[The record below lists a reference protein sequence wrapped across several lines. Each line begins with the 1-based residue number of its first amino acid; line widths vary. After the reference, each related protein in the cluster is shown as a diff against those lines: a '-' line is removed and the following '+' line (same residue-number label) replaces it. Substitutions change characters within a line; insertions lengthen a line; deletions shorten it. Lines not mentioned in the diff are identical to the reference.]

1 MADLRIEALDY
12 ARRLTATLEQY
23 NANSAGDAAQVKRL
37 EGHLIEARDELAY
50 AYNLIKNRSMRAP
63 GESYRTDLLNEIAG
77 LVDRDVRREIGS
89 DHAATKQQL
98 HTLEQAAERA
108 IGILNGEP
116 VPPPP
121 IGAPLTRLEEAALS
135 AKGAARRAE
144 EIGRV
149 QRELS
154 EARAELDR
162 ARVVAAAD
170 LETLRSRDAQIDQM
184 AADLAKLTSRA
195 SIAEAASREKGKEL
209 EKVRRDLE
217 QARAAASFASATL
230 RGEPVGRIVVEGVP
244 LSLLECAA
252 LDARREIDRLR
263 ADLRKEHQIKAFV
276 NDECQRV
283 RAALGLD
290 PMSEIGAV
298 VAAVKGLNDVI
309 KYLRIEHQDRA
320 DELAAA
326 EAEIAK
332 CKPLI
337 DAVKHSAVFATC
349 GQWVELRTWETE
361 HTGDDA
367 TPTELKA
374 TYIDAG
380 VLWL

>member
-1 MADLRIEALDY
+1 MAEMKMTIAIDGLKDM
-12 ARRLTATLEQY
+12 RRLSAALEQY
-23 NANSAGDAAQVKRL
+23 NANSASDAAQIKRL

-50 AYNLIKNRSMRAP
+50 AHNLIKNRRMRAP
-63 GESYRTDLLNEIAG
+63 GESYRTELLNEIAG

-89 DHAATKQQL
+89 DHAATKHQL
-98 HTLEQAAERA
+98 HTLEHAAERA
-108 IGILNGEP
+108 TAILNGEP
-116 VPPPP
+116 VPPPL

-144 EIGRV
+144 EVGRV

-162 ARVVAAAD
+162 
-170 LETLRSRDAQIDQM
+170 
-184 AADLAKLTSRA
+184 
-195 SIAEAASREKGKEL
+195 
-209 EKVRRDLE
+209 
-217 QARAAASFASATL
+217 
-230 RGEPVGRIVVEGVP
+230 
-244 LSLLECAA
+244 
-252 LDARREIDRLR
+252 LR
-263 ADLRKEHQIKAFV
+263 ADLRKEHKIKAFV

-337 DAVKHSAVFATC
+337 DAVKHGAVFATC

-374 TYIDAG
+374 TFIDAG